1 MKKRNTVFQ
10 HPDLYVRLSAQMGVK
25 MNGRYRNLS
34 IRKKILLTILAFS
47 LLLVGSTTA
56 ITVQIS
62 RNTLKNQLIYDRKM
76 SIGWLQDRLD
86 LETKDYVNQFYQ
98 FEVNK
103 EIKSIIMNWCK
114 NGKNL
119 NYTSKLQLISAM
131 NTVISMDSNINSIE
145 LFNLKTNQVLVAKRS
160 GADMEEAQE
169 KLKYWGKR
177 DKTLQTNIMF
187 KREGKEIMIA
197 HQIYDFYENVP
208 VALITMKIRPY
219 EIQDILEN
227 IKTTEDESVMLFNDE
242 GELIEADYS
251 QSDSKIQTMNLT
263 EITRKFQ
270 ESQEQEFFY
279 KDNFWFCRSVNRGK
293 LVILFAVPVF
303 VITNAM
309 RQMLIAGLIIA
320 GIAVIISIT
329 GSVLYSGILSKPII
343 ALAEKMQTAMINN
356 YSGKIPADRKDEI
369 GILQNSFNLMMERNQ
384 RLIQQEYQS
393 KIEKRKAQVRAL
405 QAQINPHFMHNT
417 LQTIGG
423 IALEKNVVKI
433 YDMTTSLSDILRYSL
448 NFTREMVCL
457 REEIRYLQEYLNIQ
471 NERFDNRIEFEI
483 QVKKELMEYV
493 VPKLI
498 LQPILENSLEHGLIN
513 KAGTWN
519 IKLMAMLTTSKDLL
533 LQISDNGIGLS
544 EERLAE
550 IKQILEKDAANALK
564 TSSHIGLGNVHSRIR
579 LKYAD
584 SKYGVTIKSRP
595 GEGTTVCVLTKA
607 EKENKYD
614 IGESG
619 DY

>member
-1 MKKRNTVFQ
+1 MK
-10 HPDLYVRLSAQMGVK
+10 
-25 MNGRYRNLS
+25 GRYRNLS
-34 IRKKILLTILAFS
+34 IRKKILLAILAFS

-62 RNTLKNQLIYDRKM
+62 RNTLKDQLIYNRKM
-76 SIGWLQDRLD
+76 STGWLQDRLG
-86 LETKDYVNQFYQ
+86 LETKDYVNQFYS

-103 EIKSIIMNWCK
+103 ETKSIIMDWCK
-114 NGKNL
+114 TGKNL
-119 NYTSKLQLISAM
+119 DYTSKLQLISAM

-145 LFNLKTNQVLVAKRS
+145 LYNLKTKQVLVAKRS
-160 GADMEEAQE
+160 KADMEEAEE
-169 KLKYWGKR
+169 KLKFWEER
-177 DKTLQTNIMF
+177 DKSLQTNIVF
-187 KREGKEIMIA
+187 KRDGKEIVIA
-197 HQIYDFYENVP
+197 HQVYDFYENVP

-251 QSDSKIQTMNLT
+251 KSDSKIKNFDFAD
-263 EITRKFQ
+263 ITKRFRAGK
-270 ESQEQEFFY
+270 EQEFYY
-279 KDNFWFCRSVNRGK
+279 KDNFWFYRSVNRGK
-293 LVILFAVPVF
+293 LVILFAVPGF

-309 RQMLIAGLIIA
+309 RQMLMAGLIIA
-320 GIAVIISIT
+320 GIAVIISIA
-329 GSVLYSGILSKPII
+329 GSVLYSGIFSKPII
-343 ALAEKMQTAMINN
+343 ALAEKMQTAMINS
-356 YSGKIPADRKDEI
+356 YSEEIPADRKDEI
-369 GILQNSFNLMMERNQ
+369 GVLQNSFNLMMERNQ
-384 RLIQQEYQS
+384 RLIKQEYQS
-393 KIEKRKAQVRAL
+393 KIEKREAQVRAL

-423 IALEKNVVKI
+423 IALEKNVTKI
-433 YDMTTSLSDILRYSL
+433 YDMTTSLSDIMRYSL

-471 NERFDNRIEFEI
+471 NERFDNRIEFEV
-483 QVKKELMEYV
+483 QVKKELLEYV

-513 KAGTWN
+513 KAGAWR
-519 IKLMAMLTTSKDLL
+519 IQLKAMLTKENDLL

-544 EERLAE
+544 RERLE
-550 IKQILEKDAANALK
+550 QIKDILGKDAGNALK

-579 LKYAD
+579 LKYAEA
-584 SKYGVTIKSRP
+584 KYGVTIESRP
-595 GEGTTVCVLTKA
+595 GEGTSVCVLTKA
-607 EKENKYD
+607 IKENKND
-614 IGESG
+614 IGESS

>member
-1 MKKRNTVFQ
+1 MK
-10 HPDLYVRLSAQMGVK
+10 
-25 MNGRYRNLS
+25 GRYRNLS
-34 IRKKILLTILAFS
+34 IRKKILLAILAFS

-62 RNTLKNQLIYDRKM
+62 RNTLKEQLIYNRKM
-76 SIGWLQDRLD
+76 STGWLQDRLG
-86 LETKDYVNQFYQ
+86 LETKDYVNQFYS

-103 EIKSIIMNWCK
+103 EIKNIIMDWCK
-114 NGKNL
+114 TGKSL
-119 NYTSKLQLISAM
+119 DFTSKLQLISAM

-145 LFNLKTNQVLVAKRS
+145 LYNLKTKQALVAKRS
-160 GADMEEAQE
+160 KADMEEAEE
-169 KLKYWGKR
+169 KLKFWEER
-177 DKTLQTNIMF
+177 DKSLQTNIVF
-187 KREGKEIMIA
+187 KRDGKEIVIA
-197 HQIYDFYENVP
+197 HQVYDFYENVP

-251 QSDSKIQTMNLT
+251 KSDSKIQSIDLAD
-263 EITRKFQ
+263 ITRRFQ
-270 ESQEQEFFY
+270 ESKEQEFYY
-279 KDNFWFCRSVNRGK
+279 KDNFWFYRSVNRGK
-293 LVILFAVPVF
+293 LVILFAVPGF

-309 RQMLIAGLIIA
+309 RQMLVAGLIIA

-343 ALAEKMQTAMINN
+343 ALAEKMQTAMINS
-356 YSGKIPADRKDEI
+356 YSEEIPADRKDEI

-384 RLIQQEYQS
+384 RLIKQEYQS
-393 KIEKRKAQVRAL
+393 KIEKREAQVRAL

-423 IALEKNVVKI
+423 IALEKNVTKI
-433 YDMTTSLSDILRYSL
+433 YDMTTSLSDIMRYSL
-448 NFTREMVCL
+448 SFTREMVCL

-471 NERFDNRIEFEI
+471 NERFDNRIEFEV

-513 KAGTWN
+513 KAGAWKIQLKAIVTEEN
-519 IKLMAMLTTSKDLL
+519 DLM

-544 EERLAE
+544 KERLSQIRE
-550 IKQILEKDAANALK
+550 ILGEDAGNALK

-579 LKYAD
+579 IKYTD
-584 SKYGVTIKSRP
+584 SKYGVTIESRS

-607 EKENKYD
+607 IKENKND
-614 IGESG
+614 IGESS

>member
-1 MKKRNTVFQ
+1 M
-10 HPDLYVRLSAQMGVK
+10 
-25 MNGRYRNLS
+25 GRYRNLS

-62 RNTLKNQLIYDRKM
+62 RNTLKSQLIYDRKM
-76 SIGWLQDRLD
+76 SIGWLQDRLA
-86 LETKDYVNQFYQ
+86 LETKDYVNQFYN

-103 EIKSIIMNWCK
+103 EIKSIIMDWCK
-114 NGKNL
+114 NGKSL
-119 NYTSKLQLISAM
+119 NFTSKLQLISAM

-145 LFNLKTNQVLVAKRS
+145 LFNLKTDQVLVARRS
-160 GADMEEAQE
+160 GADMEESEE
-169 KLKYWGKR
+169 KLKFWEER
-177 DKTLQTNIMF
+177 DKALQTNIMF

-227 IKTTEDESVMLFNDE
+227 IKTTENESVMLFNDE

-251 QSDSKIQTMNLT
+251 KSDSQIQTMDLA

-270 ESQEQEFFY
+270 ESKEQEFYY
-279 KDNFWFCRSVNRGK
+279 KDNFWFYRSVNGGK
-293 LVILFAVPVF
+293 LVILFAVPGF

-309 RQMLIAGLIIA
+309 RQMLIAGLVIA
-320 GIAVIISIT
+320 GIAVIISIA

-343 ALAEKMQTAMINN
+343 ALAGKMQTAMINN
-356 YSGKIPADRKDEI
+356 YSEKVPADRKDEI

-384 RLIQQEYQS
+384 RLIKQEYQS
-393 KIEKRKAQVRAL
+393 KIEKREAQVRAL
-405 QAQINPHFMHNT
+405 QAQINPHFMNNT

-423 IALEKNVVKI
+423 IALERNVSKI
-433 YDMTTSLSDILRYSL
+433 YDMTTSLSDIMRYSL

-457 REEIRYLQEYLNIQ
+457 REEIHYLQEYLNIQ
-471 NERFDNRIEFEI
+471 NERFDNRIEFEV

-513 KAGTWN
+513 KAGMWN
-519 IKLMAMLTTSKDLL
+519 IQLKAMLTTTNDLL

-544 EERLAE
+544 KERLAQ
-550 IKQILEKDAANALK
+550 IKEILEEDAGNALK

-584 SKYGVTIKSRP
+584 SKYGVTIESQS

-607 EKENKYD
+607 EKENKND
-614 IGESG
+614 FGESC
-619 DY
+619 DYR